1 MLMDF
6 SYHTPAPSA
15 KHLTTIT
22 NETGFLPFMLLS
34 RTQMDALTLVALIFV
49 FVVLK
54 TTLGDAYLMGAE
66 RDLRKHNKSSHH
78 NTSMLCPPPPCLGA
92 KDTTLDGVQSHGRN

>member
-1 MLMDF
+1 MPETLLLGRVTF
-6 SYHTPAPSA
+6 KYIEHYLIVEIPPHGLLLSHSRPLA

-49 FVVLK
+49 FVVPK
-54 TTLGDAYLMGAE
+54 TTLGDAY
-66 RDLRKHNKSSHH
+66 SS
-78 NTSMLCPPPPCLGA
+78 
-92 KDTTLDGVQSHGRN
+92 